1 MSLGSIATTLRNNA
15 GKYLKKGVGLAAL
28 GLVAYES
35 HYIGKIQADRYAT
48 EKDVKAAAYY
58 LNNTMYNPDISPI
71 RQGIKDAAYDF
82 EMDQGWR
89 RFFNLGIGYIKGFGS
104 MLVSNVIPL
113 GLGIA
118 TLFTKGKAST
128 ISAIAL
134 GIYAAGSAIKNFFGI
149 GVPRGPLN

>member
-1 MSLGSIATTLRNNA
+1 MRFGSIATTIKNNA
-15 GKYLKKGVGLAAL
+15 GKYLRKGMGIAAL
-28 GLVAYES
+28 GLVGYES

-48 EKDVKAAAYY
+48 EKDALATDHY
-58 LNNTMYNPDISPI
+58 LNNTMYNNTLSPLK
-71 RQGIKDAAYDF
+71 QGIKQTAYEM

-89 RFFNLGIGYIKGFGS
+89 RFFNLGIGYVKGFCS

-118 TLFTKGKAST
+118 TLFTKGKASK

-134 GIYAAGSAIKNFFGI
+134 GVYAAGVAIKNFFGI
-149 GVPRGPLN
+149 GVPRGPLK